1 MSRSVLLLV
10 QQVIIARLF
19 TEDTDDSWRRVLK
32 EESKACASELADACI
47 LNNIAEFATYTTQQK
62 TTTDQM

>member
-1 MSRSVLLLV
+1 M
-10 QQVIIARLF
+10 ARLF